1 MDKVSGYNRTTK
13 LNIIII
19 SLVILISIGIC
30 AFVVDLGI
38 MLPAIVIAVSCLIA
52 VQISFIKNP
61 KSIIWVLIFYIF
73 TFVFFTRELGGGPFG
88 MLQEG
93 ILLLGWLTLIFT
105 ADRHNWNVLNNDL
118 VILFLIWF
126 IISVLEIAN
135 PAGASIQG
143 WLQEIRAA
151 ALYPIL
157 VVAVGFL
164 VLKKNRDLN
173 TFFYL
178 IIGLSVLAALN
189 GIKQL
194 EIGPSAGE
202 QRFLDEGGNIT
213 HILFGRL
220 RVFSFYSDAGQ
231 FGASQAH
238 IGLISLILA
247 LGPFKIWK
255 KILLFIAAALCI
267 YGMLISGTRGALFC
281 LVVGVFLSIVLSK
294 NFKVMIIGGLI
305 ALSFLVV
312 LKYTYIGNSNY
323 QIYRLR
329 TAFDPKEA
337 SFNLRLSNQLILKEY
352 LSSRPFGGGLG
363 VIGVWGLEYNR
374 DKFLSTIAPDSYWV
388 KVWAMYGM
396 VGFILWFG
404 IMMYILGKCCGI
416 VWNLKNEGLKVKAI
430 ALTSGYA
437 GILFCSYG
445 NEVINTAP
453 SSFVVYVSLVFV
465 FLSPKL
471 EKELKK
477 RDESLNLNLD

>member
-1 MDKVSGYNRTTK
+1 MDKVSRYTSQVK
-13 LNIIII
+13 LNFIII
-19 SLVILISIGIC
+19 SIAILTSIGTC
-30 AFVVDLGI
+30 LFVVDLGI
-38 MLPAIVIAVSCLIA
+38 ILPALVIAISCLIGI
-52 VQISFIKNP
+52 QISFIKNP
-61 KSIIWVLIFYIF
+61 KSIIWVLLFYIF
-73 TFVFFTRELGGGPFG
+73 TFIFFTRELGGGQFG

-105 ADRHNWNVLNNDL
+105 ADKHNWRILDNDL

-164 VLKKNRDLN
+164 VLKKNSDLN

-178 IIGLSVLAALN
+178 IIGLSVVGAIW

-238 IGLISLILA
+238 IGLVALVLC

-255 KILLFIAAALCI
+255 RILLFIASMLCI
-267 YGMLISGTRGALFC
+267 YGMLISGTRGALFA
-281 LVVGVFLSIVLSK
+281 LVIGGFLAIVLSK
-294 NFKVMIIGGLI
+294 NFKVMIIGGLV
-305 ALSFLVV
+305 ALSFLFV

-329 TAFDPKEA
+329 TALDPKEA
-337 SFNLRLSNQLILKEY
+337 SFNVRLTNQLILREY
-352 LSSRPFGGGLG
+352 LSTRPFGGGLG

-404 IMMYILGKCCGI
+404 MMMYILGKCCGI

-453 SSFVVYVSLVFV
+453 SSYIVYISLVFV

-471 EKELKK
+471 EKELRKL
-477 RDESLNLNLD
+477 DEKSLNIE